1 LVEKLAASFAGEN
14 TGKFVTLKRH
24 RELLN

>member
-1 LVEKLAASFAGEN
+1 LVEQLAAAFAGEN